1 MKGIYDGFTQRT
13 IESQTKKSDCDFK
26 SSKHEMVENKLI
38 YLASLAN
45 ELSKLNDSISDEN
58 LKYYINKVVGEVL
71 ELKLKKFRK
80 WRKFER

>member
-1 MKGIYDGFTQRT
+1 MEGIYIGFTQRT
-13 IESQTKKSDCDFK
+13 IESQTENQSVVFK

-58 LKYYINKVVGEVL
+58 LKYSINKWLVKSL
-71 ELKLKKFRK
+71 S
-80 WRKFER
+80 

>member
-1 MKGIYDGFTQRT
+1 MEGIYIGFTQRT
-13 IESQTKKSDCDFK
+13 IESQTENQSVVFK

-58 LKYYINKVVGEVL
+58 LKYSINKVV
-71 ELKLKKFRK
+71 
-80 WRKFER
+80 

>member
-1 MKGIYDGFTQRT
+1 MEGIYIGFTQRT
-13 IESQTKKSDCDFK
+13 IESQTENQSVVFK

-58 LKYYINKVVGEVL
+58 LKYSINKVVGE
-71 ELKLKKFRK
+71 
-80 WRKFER
+80 